1 MATGKGPGSSGGTGT
16 SAGTASSRPRSVVS
30 GPPLRTEP
38 GLGPLTLPGFLRE
51 VTTAYAGRPALI
63 LRTAGGVTSWTYAQL
78 WDQATAVA
86 RALRASGVGRGGRV
100 GVLMTNRPEWLA
112 AVFGTALAG
121 GVAVALS
128 TFSTPPELDH
138 LIRASGIGTLL
149 YERNVAGRDFTAILA
164 DLEPATARPAP
175 AGLRSARF
183 PYLRHLAVL
192 GAAQPA
198 GAAQSWDG
206 FLARGQDEPAELVAA
221 TAAAVRPADPA
232 LLLYSSGSTSMP
244 KGILSAH
251 RAVSIQLWRFRRM
264 YEVGPEDSVRA
275 WTANGLF
282 WSGNFGMALGTTLAS
297 GGALVLQQVFD
308 AAAALDL
315 IQAEQ
320 VN

>member
-1 MATGKGPGSSGGTGT
+1 MGTGKGPGAARS
-16 SAGTASSRPRSVVS
+16 RSVVS

-192 GAAQPA
+192 GAAPPGAATPPAGASQPA

-232 LLLYSSGSTSMP
+232 L
-244 KGILSAH
+244 
-251 RAVSIQLWRFRRM
+251 
-264 YEVGPEDSVRA
+264 
-275 WTANGLF
+275 
-282 WSGNFGMALGTTLAS
+282 
-297 GGALVLQQVFD
+297 
-308 AAAALDL
+308 
-315 IQAEQ
+315 
-320 VN
+320 